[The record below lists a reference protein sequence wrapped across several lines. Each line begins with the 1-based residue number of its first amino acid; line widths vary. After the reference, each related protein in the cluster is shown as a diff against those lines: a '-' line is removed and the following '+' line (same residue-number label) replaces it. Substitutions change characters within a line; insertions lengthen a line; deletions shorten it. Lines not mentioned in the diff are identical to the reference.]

1 LLVFPEAETYFGFV
15 GRRPRGRNFT
25 GNEMHFRSVSD
36 LNQCVMSNLHRLP
49 GDVDIVVGIPRSGLL
64 PASLIA
70 LAYNL
75 PLADVAGCAR
85 GDVLACGRTKR
96 PIRAAVGGAGMR
108 HALLVDDSIQSGASM
123 EEARSA
129 LQSALPHLKI
139 TALAIYGVH
148 GFSMGADI
156 VFERVGQPRVFQW
169 NVMHHKVLASACV
182 DIDGIL
188 CTDPTDVENDDGAGY
203 RRFLAGCAPLHRP
216 TRRIHA
222 LITSRLEKYR
232 ALTEEWLAA
241 QGIECDQL
249 LMLDLPDAETR
260 RARAAHAQFKAECYR
275 AMKNATLFIESE
287 ESQAREI
294 AAASRKPV
302 LWLPGS
308 TMIYHDGSPP
318 PDPHWV
324 GRQAGRSANRVK
336 HLIKRAVGPAAYARA
351 RAWLRPRSDS
361 GGRSLS
367 RPIGTD

>member
-1 LLVFPEAETYFGFV
+1 
-15 GRRPRGRNFT
+15 
-25 GNEMHFRSVSD
+25 MHFRSVSD

-49 GDVDIVVGIPRSGLL
+49 VDVDIVVGIPRSGLL

-70 LAYNL
+70 LAFNL

-85 GDVLACGRTKR
+85 GEALACGRTKR
-96 PIRAAVGGAGMR
+96 PVRAAVDGAEMR

-123 EEARSA
+123 EEARAA
-129 LQSALPHLKI
+129 LQAALPHVKI
-139 TALAIYGVH
+139 TALAIYGVR

-156 VFERVGQPRVFQW
+156 VFERVGEPRVFQW

-188 CTDPTDVENDDGAGY
+188 CADPTDAENDDGAGY
-203 RRFLAGCAPLHRP
+203 RRFLASAAPLHRP

-232 ALTEEWLAA
+232 ASTEDWLAA
-241 QGIECDQL
+241 HGIEYGQL
-249 LMLDLPDAETR
+249 LMLDLPDAATR
-260 RARAAHAQFKAECYR
+260 RARAIHSEFKAECYG
-275 AMKNATLFIESE
+275 AMKEARLFIESE
-287 ESQAREI
+287 ERQAREI

-318 PDPHWV
+318 SDPQWV
-324 GRQAGRSANRVK
+324 RRHAGRSANRVK
-336 HLIKRAVGPAAYARA
+336 YLIKLAVGPAAYAHA
-351 RAWLRPRSDS
+351 RALLRLRLADRTRAPTPS
-361 GGRSLS
+361 
-367 RPIGTD
+367 IGAD